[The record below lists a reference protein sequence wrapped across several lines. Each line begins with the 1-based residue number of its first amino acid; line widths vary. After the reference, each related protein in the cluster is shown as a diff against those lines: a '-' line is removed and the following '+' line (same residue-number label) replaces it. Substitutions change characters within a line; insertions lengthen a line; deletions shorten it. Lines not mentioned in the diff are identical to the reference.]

1 MISDKVLLTFGESL
15 LLSGIGMLVVF
26 LELIA
31 LALMIIILS
40 KLMGQ
45 VTGKKRR
52 RLRPPPRLPSRF
64 PPQPQPQPLRPLPA
78 PPPSGPRPPRA
89 CCWRGWMSG
98 PPPW

>member
-45 VTGKKRR
+45 VTGKKKEEV
-52 RLRPPPRLPSRF
+52 PAAAPA
-64 PPQPQPQPLRPLPA
+64 PQPVPRKTKALPLLYV
-78 PPPSGPRPPRA
+78 
-89 CCWRGWMSG
+89 
-98 PPPW
+98 